1 MRLVSVLFLFFF
13 LLSGTI
19 HAGERFVITTR
30 PGISTDVF
38 WHATP
43 NAQATVF
50 VLPGGDGGFGVVQ
63 NGLPSS
69 RNFLVRTAPY
79 WIADE
84 GFNYMVFGNPS
95 DRPALDYPDR
105 VTTDHLTDLKEALA
119 WLKTKTTTPIWIVGT
134 SRGTVSAALALIN
147 IKDSQ
152 IAGGVFSSSITSLSK
167 AGALPGQ
174 DLARINVPVL
184 VVHHEADAC
193 NVTRPQEVPLI
204 FNALSHAPVKK
215 LMMMSGG
222 SGASGNPCRALHT
235 HGYVGIE
242 QSTVHAIAAWIRA
255 TGSLGR

>member
-1 MRLVSVLFLFFF
+1 MKLVTVLLFL
-13 LLSGTI
+13 LLSGAI
-19 HAGERFVITTR
+19 QAGERITITTR
-30 PGISTDVF
+30 SGMSTDVF
-38 WHATP
+38 WHPTP
-43 NAQATVF
+43 NALATVF
-50 VLPGGDGGFGVVQ
+50 ILPGGDGGFGVVQ

-79 WIADE
+79 WINDE

-105 VTTDHLTDLKEALA
+105 VTTDHLTDLKETLA

-167 AGALPGQ
+167 VGALPGQ
-174 DLARINVPVL
+174 DLARISVPVL

-204 FNALSHAPVKK
+204 FNALRNSPARK
-215 LMMMSGG
+215 LLMMSGG

-242 QSTVHAIAAWIRA
+242 QNTVHSIATWIRT